1 MRFSKTY
8 LVKTIS
14 ANRDEHRAIFEEAVD
29 GYKKKLLEEL
39 DAYIERIKRNEL
51 VYVSIHYPR
60 PDDHTKDYDRVLSML
75 ENTTEMEIELTEG
88 QYSQYV
94 LDEWDWSAGFYT
106 TNSSYSKLA
115 GDKLA
120 SLQ

>member
-1 MRFSKTY
+1 MKFNKTY
-8 LVKTIS
+8 LVDTIS

-39 DAYIERIKRNEL
+39 DAYIERIKHNEL
-51 VYVSIHYPR
+51 IYVSIHYPR
-60 PDDHTKDYDRVLSML
+60 PDDHTKDYERVLSML
-75 ENTTEMEIELTEG
+75 DNTTEMEIELSES
-88 QYSQYV
+88 QYSSYV
-94 LDEWDWSAGFYT
+94 LDEWGWSGAFYT